1 VENLSWPVLVAIAL
15 GVGALGVLLGWLLGA
30 RSGGRALTL
39 LESETRRREE
49 ADRSWAN
56 ERQRA
61 AAAASEAA
69 VAKERANRA
78 HEQIE
83 EQRRFLETARGDL
96 ENSFRSLSAAALQG
110 STEQFL
116 ALAEQRLATSRAL
129 AVQDLDERRAA
140 IETVLSPVR
149 ESLERLDQK
158 TSALERDRVEAYS
171 RLETHVRS
179 LANSTEGLQ
188 SRTMELANA
197 LRGSSQQRGR
207 WGEIALKNVVE
218 LAGLSEYSD
227 FQEQVSIEGGRPDLV
242 VRLPGKRFIAVDAK
256 APLTA
261 YLEASEATSDEAR
274 KVALMRHARDLRN
287 HVKALAQRDYAAG
300 LDGSLDLVVL
310 FLPGDPYL
318 SAAATTD
325 PELQL
330 GALRSKVL
338 IATPTTLLALLR
350 TAAHFWQQNAL
361 AENAQKIGE
370 VARLLHER
378 VGVFT
383 EHLSKVGNH
392 LEKATRA
399 YNDAVGSFE
408 SRLRPLG
415 TRLDELRVAEGSRQK
430 IESPQRVDV
439 TPRVVTK
446 AVETAALPFDED

>member
-1 VENLSWPVLVAIAL
+1 MNLVPTTAIAL
-15 GVGALGVLLGWLLGA
+15 GALALGLLLGWLLGA
-30 RSGGRALTL
+30 RRGARAATL
-39 LESETRRREE
+39 LDSETRRREE
-49 ADRSWAN
+49 SERALSG

-69 VAKERANRA
+69 VLRERAARA
-78 HEQIE
+78 QEQIE
-83 EQRRFLETARGDL
+83 EQRRFLETARVDL

-116 ALAEQRLATSRAL
+116 ALAEQRLSTSRGQ
-129 AVQDLDERRAA
+129 AVQDLEERRVAIESLVRPMKESLTRLDERTL
-140 IETVLSPVR
+140 E
-149 ESLERLDQK
+149 LERG
-158 TSALERDRVEAYS
+158 RIEAYTK
-171 RLETHVRS
+171 LEGHVNALAASTLS
-179 LANSTEGLQ
+179 LQT
-188 SRTMELANA
+188 RTMELASA

-227 FQEQVSIEGGRPDLV
+227 FEEQVTIDGGRPDLV
-242 VRLPGKRFIAVDAK
+242 VRLPGKRFIAVDSK

-261 YLEASEATSDEAR
+261 YLESVEATSEEGRRA
-274 KVALMRHARDLRN
+274 ALLRHARDLRG
-287 HVKALAQRDYAAG
+287 HVKALSQRDYGRAI
-300 LDGSLDLVVL
+300 DGSLDLVVL

-318 SAAATTD
+318 TAAAATD

-370 VARLLHER
+370 VAKLLHER
-378 VGVFT
+378 VMVFA
-383 EHLSKVGNH
+383 EHLAKVGSH
-392 LEKATRA
+392 LEKTTRA
-399 YNDAVGSFE
+399 YNEAVGSFE

-415 TRLDELRVAEGSRQK
+415 SRLDALRVTEGSRQRL
-430 IESPQRVDV
+430 ESPERVDV
-439 TPRVVTK
+439 TPRGVSRSQDT
-446 AVETAALPFDED
+446 EQLPFDEG